1 MEKED
6 IAYHTSNN
14 KTVILKMYMNVV
26 FWCMLFSISGALTVN
41 VSLQCFS
48 KWLIPMTTSTFHDGV
63 RYRPYVVAGQVN
75 CQLNKRLCS
84 DYVVY
89 EYPSIRIVKPGGD
102 MLPYMDK
109 LNATTIISFVYGMT
123 GLLFVRFLT
132 LRNRVSCSSPC

>member
-48 KWLIPMTTSTFHDGV
+48 KWLIPMTTSTSHDGV
-63 RYRPYVVAGQVN
+63 
-75 CQLNKRLCS
+75 
-84 DYVVY
+84 
-89 EYPSIRIVKPGGD
+89 
-102 MLPYMDK
+102 
-109 LNATTIISFVYGMT
+109 
-123 GLLFVRFLT
+123 
-132 LRNRVSCSSPC
+132 